1 MPFDKFDHKK
11 KAYLNK
17 QLKKRERKLKYKKI
31 YAFIEK
37 IKKLVKSVL

>member
-37 IKKLVKSVL
+37 IKNFVKSVL

>member
-11 KAYLNK
+11 KAYISK

-31 YAFIEK
+31 YVFIEK
-37 IKKLVKSVL
+37 IKKLLKSML